1 MFTNNAP
8 DGSKW
13 FEFKIPYTLEN
24 AVENKWKEK
33 IFGGYNSYSILGL
46 VQKAQSTAFI

>member
-8 DGSKW
+8 DGPKW
-13 FEFKIPYTLEN
+13 FEFNIPYTLDHAETN
-24 AVENKWKEK
+24 EKKKYLAVML
-33 IFGGYNSYSILGL
+33 NSYSILGL